1 MATSYQRRPDGKA
14 PDQRGRD
21 PRAALDS
28 ELKKLDEQKKA
39 LEKRGEGEGLDPELA
54 AKLQP
59 QMGNA
64 ALAGL
69 LNRGTETA
77 AAGEAAL
84 EEKEKEKEEEQE
96 EEGEEREAGE
106 VEHVLP

>member
-64 ALAGL
+64 ALADRKSTR
-69 LNRGTETA
+69 LNSSHSSVSRMPSSA
-77 AAGEAAL
+77 
-84 EEKEKEKEEEQE
+84 
-96 EEGEEREAGE
+96 
-106 VEHVLP
+106 